1 MVGRQPYG
9 LPLAPAGASLHIKTS
24 GGGAGPLP
32 LSGSSSPK
40 RRWWRVLFNTGWPLL
55 LIMRKRELGRSSNDW
70 VLYAYIIKAAGGETS
85 LEEIKAKL
93 SGWKR
98 RNANSRRIS
107 QIMARNKSKGFAK
120 VGETRTRV
128 RGYDI
133 FTSIWSFN
141 GELPTSIKEQSNHGM
156 KSYPPKG

>member
-1 MVGRQPYG
+1 
-9 LPLAPAGASLHIKTS
+9 
-24 GGGAGPLP
+24 
-32 LSGSSSPK
+32 
-40 RRWWRVLFNTGWPLL
+40 LFNTPWLLL

-93 SGWKR
+93 AGWKR

-128 RGYDI
+128 GGYDI
-133 FTSIWSFN
+133 FTSIWSFD
-141 GELPTSIKEQSNHGM
+141 GELPEIHRRTKQSWDE
-156 KSYPPKG
+156 KLSPKGDKRKI